1 LIAKPVKRSP
11 SNEKTTKTGF
21 QVGKEDPNGEAVTTT
36 LQPFRIGVKAESM
49 QYRKLGKTNFR
60 VSEVS
65 LGAWQIGGSWG
76 NVADEDAERVVHAAI
91 DNGINFIDTADVYG
105 DGRSERFI
113 GKVLSETKEQVFVAT
128 KAGRRLQP
136 HTADGYNH
144 ANLSAFVERSLKN
157 LGREAL
163 DLVQLHC
170 PPIDVYYRPE
180 VFAALDELKQAGK
193 ILHYGVSV
201 EKVEE
206 GLKAIEFTGVAT
218 VQIIFNIF
226 RQRPKDLFFP
236 RAQQRDVGILVRLP
250 LSSGLLSGKIT
261 RETSF
266 AADDHRNSNRHGE
279 QFDRGE
285 TFSGVDFD
293 VALDAV
299 EEIRRVLPEG
309 ISMANFA
316 LRWILDHEAVTCVIP
331 GARNEQ
337 QVIQNVAASSLPPL
351 TAGEVT
357 ALAKLYDTKIRSL
370 VHQRW

>member
-1 LIAKPVKRSP
+1 
-11 SNEKTTKTGF
+11 
-21 QVGKEDPNGEAVTTT
+21 
-36 LQPFRIGVKAESM
+36 M
-49 QYRKLGKTNFR
+49 QYRKLGKTNFNI
-60 VSEVS
+60 SEVS

-76 NVADEDAERVVHAAI
+76 NVSDEDAERVVHAAI
-91 DNGINFIDTADVYG
+91 DHGVNFIDTADVYG

-113 GKVLSETKEQVFVAT
+113 AKALSESKEQVFVAT

-136 HTADGYNH
+136 HTVDGYNR
-144 ANLSAFVERSLKN
+144 ANLTAFVERSLKN
-157 LGREAL
+157 LRRETL

-170 PPIDVYYRPE
+170 PPTEVYYRPE
-180 VFAALDELKQAGK
+180 VFAVLDELKQAGK

-206 GLKAIEFTGVAT
+206 ALKAIEFAGLAT

-236 RAQQRDVGILVRLP
+236 LAQQRDVGILVRLP

-261 RETSF
+261 RETTF
-266 AADDHRNSNRHGE
+266 AADDHRNYNRHGE

-285 TFSGVDFD
+285 TFSGLDFD
-293 VALDAV
+293 VALEAV
-299 EEIRRVLPEG
+299 EEIRRLLPDG
-309 ISMANFA
+309 VSMANFA
-316 LRWILDHEAVTCVIP
+316 LRWILDHEAVSCVIP

-337 QVIQNVAASSLPPL
+337 QVVQNVAASALPSLTVEQMGAL
-351 TAGEVT
+351 TN
-357 ALAKLYDTKIRSL
+357 LYETKIRTL

>member
-1 LIAKPVKRSP
+1 
-11 SNEKTTKTGF
+11 
-21 QVGKEDPNGEAVTTT
+21 
-36 LQPFRIGVKAESM
+36 M

-76 NVADEDAERVVHAAI
+76 DVSDEDAERVVHAAI
-91 DNGINFIDTADVYG
+91 QSGINFIDTADVYG
-105 DGRSERFI
+105 DGRSERLI
-113 GKVLSETKEQVFVAT
+113 AKVLSETKEQVFVAT

-136 HTADGYNH
+136 HTVDGYNR
-144 ANLSAFVERSLKN
+144 ANLTAFVERSLKN
-157 LGREAL
+157 LRREVL

-170 PPIDVYYRPE
+170 PPTGVYYEPE
-180 VFAALDELKQAGK
+180 VFAVLDELKQAGK
-193 ILHYGVSV
+193 ILYYGVSV

-206 GLKAIEFTGVAT
+206 ALKAIEYPGLAT

-236 RAQQRDVGILVRLP
+236 LAQQRDVGILVRLP

-261 RETSF
+261 RHTAF
-266 AADDHRNSNRHGE
+266 AADDHRNYNRHGE

-299 EEIRRVLPEG
+299 EEIRRVLPGG

-316 LRWILDHEAVTCVIP
+316 LRWILDHEAVSCVIP
-331 GARNEQ
+331 GARNEG
-337 QVIQNVAASSLPPL
+337 QVVQNAAASALPPL
-351 TAGEVT
+351 TAEQMA

>member
-1 LIAKPVKRSP
+1 
-11 SNEKTTKTGF
+11 
-21 QVGKEDPNGEAVTTT
+21 
-36 LQPFRIGVKAESM
+36 M
-49 QYRKLGKTNFR
+49 QYRKLGKTNFK

-76 NVADEDAERVVHAAI
+76 NVSDEDAERLVHAAI

-105 DGRSERFI
+105 DGRSERFVA
-113 GKVLSETKEQVFVAT
+113 KVLSETKEQVFVAT

-136 HTADGYNH
+136 HTVDGYNR
-144 ANLSAFVERSLKN
+144 ANLTAFVERSLKN
-157 LGREAL
+157 LRRETL

-170 PPIDVYYRPE
+170 PPIGVYYEPE

-193 ILHYGVSV
+193 ILYYGVSV

-206 GLKAIEFTGVAT
+206 ALKAIEYPAVAT

-236 RAQQRDVGILVRLP
+236 LAQQRDVGILVRLP

-261 RETSF
+261 RHTSF
-266 AADDHRNSNRHGE
+266 AADDHRSYNRLGE

-299 EEIRRVLPEG
+299 EEIRRVLPDG

-316 LRWILDHEAVTCVIP
+316 LRWILDHEAVSCVIP
-331 GARNEQ
+331 GARNER
-337 QVIQNVAASSLPPL
+337 QVVQNVAASALPPL
-351 TAGEVT
+351 TAEQMA
-357 ALAKLYDTKIRSL
+357 ALAKLYDTKIRPL